1 MCSNGD
7 FTVASGGDGHQTLGA
22 IVVNPKTS
30 RCIFGKIFS
39 FFHFF
44 SFMRLLTT
52 SGFRNLAKFHKKK
65 DIATNLLS
73 ACTC

>member
-1 MCSNGD
+1 MCSDGD
-7 FTVASGGDGHQTLGA
+7 FTVASGGDGQQTSGA
-22 IVVNPKTS
+22 IVVILKTS

-52 SGFRNLAKFHKKK
+52 GGFRNLAKFHRKK